1 MIYQLNRVSI
11 RGGMTQK
18 QFHDQAQ
25 AFNNKIKNKRF
36 GKKRSYI
43 IPSMFQQED
52 YLDKKKVHLRR
63 DNDINGYAQI
73 AAELFNLHVIEDL
86 YD

>member
-1 MIYQLNRVSI
+1 MMYQLNRAAI

-25 AFNNKIKNKRF
+25 AFNNKNKNKSF
-36 GKKRSYI
+36 VKKRSYL

-52 YLDKKKVHLRR
+52 YLDKKKVHLRQ
-63 DNDINGYAQI
+63 DVDINGYAQI